1 MFETGFSVDVEGAT
15 LFVAEAGCADG
26 LALLLLHGGLG
37 SRHDF
42 VPLAQHLAAD
52 YRLIAVDSRGHGR
65 STLGLAPFSYAL
77 LERDIETV
85 IHTLKLEGCS
95 LIGHSDGG
103 IIGLRLAAS
112 GRVNL
117 GSLVAVGAH
126 WCLPESDPTRE
137 LYTGV
142 TEEEWRGMF
151 GEQVGRYEAENPIP
165 DFARLF
171 AETQRM
177 WLGSDDTAYPND
189 SIDRISCPLLVV
201 HGDEDF
207 LVSRHQAFELSD
219 RVAGARLLN
228 LPFATHTVLED
239 QPEAV
244 IPALQAFLASVKME
258 SESTQGGAT

>member
-1 MFETGFSVDVEGAT
+1 MFETGFFVDVEGAT
-15 LFVAEAGCADG
+15 LFVAEVGRAEGP
-26 LALLLLHGGLG
+26 ALLLLHGGLG

-65 STLGLAPFSYAL
+65 STLGLAPLSHAL
-77 LERDIETV
+77 LECDVETV
-85 IHTLKLEGCS
+85 IRSLKLEGCS
-95 LIGHSDGG
+95 IIGHSDGG
-103 IIGLRLAAS
+103 IVGLRLAAS
-112 GRVNL
+112 GHVNL

-137 LYTGV
+137 IYTGV
-142 TEEEWRGMF
+142 TEDEWRGMF
-151 GEQVGRYEAENPIP
+151 DDQVARYEAENPMP

-177 WLGSDDTAYPND
+177 WLGSDATSYPND
-189 SIDRISCPLLVV
+189 SIDGISCPLLVV

-207 LVSRHQAFELSD
+207 LVSRRQAFELSD

-228 LPFATHTVLED
+228 LPFAAHTVLED

-244 IPALQAFLASVKME
+244 IPALQAFLAAVKTE
-258 SESTQGGAT
+258 SGSREREAS